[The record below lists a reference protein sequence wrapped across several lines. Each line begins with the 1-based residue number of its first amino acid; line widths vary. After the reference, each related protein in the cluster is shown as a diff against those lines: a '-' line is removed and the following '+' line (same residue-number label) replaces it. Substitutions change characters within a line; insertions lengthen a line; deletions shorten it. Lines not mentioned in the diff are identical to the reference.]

1 MPEYDPPE
9 YTSVAITTDSKW
21 ADKEIKKYCYTFF
34 FFQLKLL
41 LEAAMCE
48 ICWLVIFIGLLLI
61 VLPCCYFLMFISFFP
76 FNVFSFTIFPKGSI
90 KMKTALLEKGLLTF
104 CCLSVIFHD
113 FSYSNISH
121 LGKSFLKRHLFKFFF

>member
-9 YTSVAITTDSKW
+9 YTSVVITTDSKW

-34 FFQLKLL
+34 FFFSVETFIGSCDVRNLLISNIYWSSFNSVTLL
-41 LEAAMCE
+41 L
-48 ICWLVIFIGLLLI
+48 
-61 VLPCCYFLMFISFFP
+61 FISFFP

-104 CCLSVIFHD
+104 YCLSVIFHD

-121 LGKSFLKRHLFKFFF
+121 LGKSFLERHLFKFFF